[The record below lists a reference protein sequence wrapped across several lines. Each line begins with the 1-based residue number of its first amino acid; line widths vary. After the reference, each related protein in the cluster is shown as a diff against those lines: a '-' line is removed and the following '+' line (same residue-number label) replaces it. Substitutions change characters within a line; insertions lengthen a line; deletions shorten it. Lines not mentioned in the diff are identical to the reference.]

1 MLNRLLNMFLLLML
15 SVSQLFAQSPI
26 IKGVVRDANTDMP
39 IVGAVVRLADGQMVT
54 TDADG
59 RFELPK
65 HGEVQIVEV
74 QAVGY
79 VPQQVDVLANG
90 AELQVQLVP
99 LVEGATAE
107 LSEVVVSSDDLGAD
121 GDDQAVSGLL
131 LSSADAFAQA
141 ASFNFGAANFRVRGY
156 GSEYNGVL
164 MNGLNTNDMES
175 GYSSWS
181 AWGGLNDATR
191 NQTTTNG
198 MAPSAFAF
206 GGLGGTT
213 AISTRPSE
221 ARVQTRLSY
230 ASANTTYRHR
240 VMFTHTEHKGDS
252 PWAYTIT
259 GSRRWAKEGYVE
271 GTNYDA
277 WALLVA
283 VERQLNSQQSMWLTL
298 FAAPTRRA
306 MQGVSSDEARS
317 LVGDNFYNPNWGY
330 QNGEKR
336 SARVRY
342 QHKPTAT
349 LNHRWISNDGRLVL
363 NSVLGYS
370 WSTYQTTS
378 LNWYDAQD
386 PRPDY
391 YRKLP
396 SYWAETSP
404 QSVVDAYTD
413 AFSNDAAYSQIN
425 WDALYQVNYG
435 NVESDGQR
443 RSKYAV
449 ENRIT
454 DAHQVGLSSV
464 VNYKI
469 NNSLQVDGGINL
481 QGYAG
486 KNYKQ
491 MTDLLGGDY
500 WLDIDQYAERDFGG
514 TDLVQNDLDAP
525 DRKISEGDNF
535 GYSYTARV
543 NRGNLWAVGSYRGNR
558 AEAYLGA
565 NYSYTE
571 FWRHGNM
578 RNGRFPEH
586 SKGASAKQRFND
598 YGLKAGGTWKIS
610 GRHYLSANLA
620 YMTKAPEFRNAYISV
635 RTSDFTIDGLRSE
648 QIASADLNYHLRM
661 PVLKLRL
668 SAYYTLFMDQ
678 AECYSFYDDNSQ
690 SFVNF
695 AMRGINKAHRGFE
708 LGAEFKATA
717 SLTLNAAA
725 AVGRYQY
732 TSRPLATVTKD
743 NLGTVLMRD
752 ETIYLKNYYVANTPQ
767 TAASLGLNY
776 AAPRYIYIGASVS
789 YFNDIYLGLSPGK
802 RTEGV
807 LVGFDEHDP
816 ARKQITQQLRA
827 DQACLLNASIGKT
840 LRIKRKYFMNFN
852 LQVNNLLNNTNFRV
866 GGYEQSRYPKDELL
880 SGKFPPKYYYAY
892 GRTYYL
898 IIGIRL

>member
-1 MLNRLLNMFLLLML
+1 MALLLLL
-15 SVSQLFAQSPI
+15 SATQLVAQSQKI
-26 IKGVVRDANTDMP
+26 GGVVRDANTEKP
-39 IVGAVVRLADGQMVT
+39 IAGAIVRLANGESTVA
-54 TDADG
+54 DAEG
-59 RFELPK
+59 RFEIQVPS
-65 HGEVQIVEV
+65 GMQTIEVS
-74 QAVGY
+74 AVGY
-79 VPQQVDVLANG
+79 VSQQVRLTTPLEVM
-90 AELQVQLVP
+90 LQP
-99 LVEGATAE
+99 SVEGATAE

-131 LSSADAFAQA
+131 LSSADAFSQA

-156 GSEYNGVL
+156 GSEYTDVQF
-164 MNGLNTNDMES
+164 NGLNTNDMES

-198 MAPSAFAF
+198 MAPSSFAF

-230 ASANTTYRHR
+230 AAANTTYRHR
-240 VMFTHTEHKGDS
+240 LMFTHTERRGDS

-259 GSRRWAKEGYVE
+259 GSRRWAKQGYVP

-277 WALLVA
+277 WALLA
-283 VERQLNSQQSMWLTL
+283 SVERRLNEQQSMWLTV
-298 FAAPTRRA
+298 FGAPIKRA
-306 MQGVSSDEARS
+306 MQGVSSDEARE

-330 QNGEKR
+330 QNGEVR
-336 SARVRY
+336 SARVRN
-342 QHKPTAT
+342 QFKPTAI
-349 LNHRWISNDGRLVL
+349 LNHRFVTDDGSLVVT
-363 NSVLGYS
+363 SALGYS

-378 LNWYDAQD
+378 INWYDAQD

-404 QSVVDAYTD
+404 QSVVDAYAD
-413 AFSNDAAYSQIN
+413 AFANDANYNQLN
-425 WDALYQVNYG
+425 WDALYQVNYA
-435 NVESDGQR
+435 NVEANGLR
-443 RSKYAV
+443 RSKYAL

-454 DAHQVGLSSV
+454 DAHQISLSSV
-464 VNYKI
+464 ANYKI
-469 NNSLQVDGGINL
+469 NTALQIDGGL
-481 QGYAG
+481 SVRRYGG

-491 MTDLLGGDY
+491 MADLLGGDY

-514 TDLVQNDLDAP
+514 TDLVQNDLDNP
-525 DRKISEGDNF
+525 DRKITVGDNF
-535 GYSYTARV
+535 GYNYTARV
-543 NRGNLWAVGSYRGNR
+543 NNANIWAVGTYKANHY
-558 AEAYLGA
+558 EAYFGA
-565 NYSYTE
+565 SYSYTS

-586 SKGASAKQRFND
+586 SKGRSEKHRFND

-620 YMTKAPEFRNAYISV
+620 YLTKAPEFRNAYISV
-635 RTSDFTIDGLRSE
+635 RTSDYTIDGLRSE
-648 QIASADLNYHLRM
+648 QVASADLNYHLRM
-661 PVLKLRL
+661 PMLKLRL
-668 SAYYTLFMDQ
+668 SAYYTQFMNQ
-678 AECYSFYDDNSQ
+678 SECYSYYDDNSQ

-695 AMRGINKAHRGFE
+695 AMRGIDKAHRGLE
-708 LGAEFKATA
+708 LGAEYKATA

-725 AVGRYQY
+725 AFGRYQY

-767 TAASLGLNY
+767 TAATLGFNY
-776 AAPRYIYIGASVS
+776 AAPRYIYIGGSVS

-802 RTEGV
+802 RTAGV
-807 LVGFDEHDP
+807 LVGFDENDP

-827 DQACLLNASIGKT
+827 DQACLVNASLGKT
-840 LRIKRKYFMNFN
+840 LRIRRKYFVNIN
-852 LQVNNLLNNTNFRV
+852 LQVSNLLNNTNFRV

-898 IIGIRL
+898 ILGIRL